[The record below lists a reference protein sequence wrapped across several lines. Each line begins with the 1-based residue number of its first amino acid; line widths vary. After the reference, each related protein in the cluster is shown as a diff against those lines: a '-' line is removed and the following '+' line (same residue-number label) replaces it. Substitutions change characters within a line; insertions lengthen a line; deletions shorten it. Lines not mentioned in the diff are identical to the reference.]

1 MPELPEV
8 ETVRRTLEHQI
19 NNETITEVEVYYSPI
34 LENIDVDTFK
44 NKLKNQTFRQFK
56 RYGKY
61 LIFIFD
67 TVSLITHLR
76 MEGKFFIKPVDEIRS
91 IHEHIVFTFS
101 SSITL
106 RYHDTR
112 KFGKMV
118 LLETTN
124 FDEIMKYPSLRK
136 LGPEANTINVTLDYL
151 YNKLTKRHDSIKVA
165 LLDQEVMAGLGN
177 IYVDE
182 VCFLSKLHPTMSC
195 DLITKEDV
203 ENIIKYS
210 KIVLDKAILAGGTTI
225 RSYTSSLGVT
235 GRFQLS
241 LLCHSREGE
250 KCNVCNDTIIKTFVG
265 GRGTYYCPTCQKLRR
280 PLVIGITGGIASGKS
295 TVVDE
300 VRKHGYQVID
310 ADQVVH
316 ELQAK
321 GGKLYQALLDW
332 LGDGI
337 LKLDGELDRQKLGQ
351 MIFASKEMLAK
362 SSQIQNG
369 IIRQELA
376 RRRDELAKSQEVF
389 FMDIPL
395 LIERDYVDWFDDIWL
410 VFIDEKTQL
419 ERLVLR
425 NHLTREEA
433 QKRIA
438 SQMSTEA
445 KKSFADKLLD
455 NSGDIATLKK
465 KVAELLAEL

>member
-1 MPELPEV
+1 M
-8 ETVRRTLEHQI
+8 
-19 NNETITEVEVYYSPI
+19 
-34 LENIDVDTFK
+34 
-44 NKLKNQTFRQFK
+44 
-56 RYGKY
+56 
-61 LIFIFD
+61 
-67 TVSLITHLR
+67 
-76 MEGKFFIKPVDEIRS
+76 
-91 IHEHIVFTFS
+91 
-101 SSITL
+101 
-106 RYHDTR
+106 
-112 KFGKMV
+112 
-118 LLETTN
+118 
-124 FDEIMKYPSLRK
+124 
-136 LGPEANTINVTLDYL
+136 
-151 YNKLTKRHDSIKVA
+151 TKI
-165 LLDQEVMAGLGN
+165 
-177 IYVDE
+177 
-182 VCFLSKLHPTMSC
+182 
-195 DLITKEDV
+195 
-203 ENIIKYS
+203 
-210 KIVLDKAILAGGTTI
+210 
-225 RSYTSSLGVT
+225 
-235 GRFQLS
+235 
-241 LLCHSREGE
+241 
-250 KCNVCNDTIIKTFVG
+250 
-265 GRGTYYCPTCQKLRR
+265 
-280 PLVIGITGGIASGKS
+280 IGITGGIASGKS

-337 LKLDGELDRQKLGQ
+337 LKSDGELDRQKLGQ

-425 NHLTREEA
+425 NHLTREDA

-445 KKSFADKLLD
+445 KKTFADKLLD

>member
-1 MPELPEV
+1 M
-8 ETVRRTLEHQI
+8 
-19 NNETITEVEVYYSPI
+19 
-34 LENIDVDTFK
+34 
-44 NKLKNQTFRQFK
+44 
-56 RYGKY
+56 
-61 LIFIFD
+61 
-67 TVSLITHLR
+67 
-76 MEGKFFIKPVDEIRS
+76 
-91 IHEHIVFTFS
+91 
-101 SSITL
+101 
-106 RYHDTR
+106 
-112 KFGKMV
+112 
-118 LLETTN
+118 
-124 FDEIMKYPSLRK
+124 
-136 LGPEANTINVTLDYL
+136 
-151 YNKLTKRHDSIKVA
+151 TKI
-165 LLDQEVMAGLGN
+165 
-177 IYVDE
+177 
-182 VCFLSKLHPTMSC
+182 
-195 DLITKEDV
+195 
-203 ENIIKYS
+203 
-210 KIVLDKAILAGGTTI
+210 
-225 RSYTSSLGVT
+225 
-235 GRFQLS
+235 
-241 LLCHSREGE
+241 
-250 KCNVCNDTIIKTFVG
+250 
-265 GRGTYYCPTCQKLRR
+265 
-280 PLVIGITGGIASGKS
+280 IGITGGIASGKS

-332 LGDGI
+332 LGDSI
-337 LKLDGELDRQKLGQ
+337 LKSDGELDRQKLGQ
-351 MIFASKEMLAK
+351 VIFASKEMLAK

-445 KKSFADKLLD
+445 KKTFADKLLD

>member
-1 MPELPEV
+1 M
-8 ETVRRTLEHQI
+8 
-19 NNETITEVEVYYSPI
+19 
-34 LENIDVDTFK
+34 
-44 NKLKNQTFRQFK
+44 
-56 RYGKY
+56 
-61 LIFIFD
+61 
-67 TVSLITHLR
+67 
-76 MEGKFFIKPVDEIRS
+76 
-91 IHEHIVFTFS
+91 
-101 SSITL
+101 
-106 RYHDTR
+106 
-112 KFGKMV
+112 
-118 LLETTN
+118 
-124 FDEIMKYPSLRK
+124 
-136 LGPEANTINVTLDYL
+136 
-151 YNKLTKRHDSIKVA
+151 TKI
-165 LLDQEVMAGLGN
+165 
-177 IYVDE
+177 
-182 VCFLSKLHPTMSC
+182 
-195 DLITKEDV
+195 
-203 ENIIKYS
+203 
-210 KIVLDKAILAGGTTI
+210 
-225 RSYTSSLGVT
+225 
-235 GRFQLS
+235 
-241 LLCHSREGE
+241 
-250 KCNVCNDTIIKTFVG
+250 
-265 GRGTYYCPTCQKLRR
+265 
-280 PLVIGITGGIASGKS
+280 IGITGGIASGKS

-337 LKLDGELDRQKLGQ
+337 LKSDGELDRQKLGQ

-445 KKSFADKLLD
+445 KKTFADKLLD
-455 NSGDIATLKK
+455 NSGDITTLKK

>member
-1 MPELPEV
+1 M
-8 ETVRRTLEHQI
+8 
-19 NNETITEVEVYYSPI
+19 
-34 LENIDVDTFK
+34 
-44 NKLKNQTFRQFK
+44 
-56 RYGKY
+56 
-61 LIFIFD
+61 
-67 TVSLITHLR
+67 
-76 MEGKFFIKPVDEIRS
+76 
-91 IHEHIVFTFS
+91 
-101 SSITL
+101 
-106 RYHDTR
+106 
-112 KFGKMV
+112 
-118 LLETTN
+118 
-124 FDEIMKYPSLRK
+124 
-136 LGPEANTINVTLDYL
+136 
-151 YNKLTKRHDSIKVA
+151 TKI
-165 LLDQEVMAGLGN
+165 
-177 IYVDE
+177 
-182 VCFLSKLHPTMSC
+182 
-195 DLITKEDV
+195 
-203 ENIIKYS
+203 
-210 KIVLDKAILAGGTTI
+210 
-225 RSYTSSLGVT
+225 
-235 GRFQLS
+235 
-241 LLCHSREGE
+241 
-250 KCNVCNDTIIKTFVG
+250 
-265 GRGTYYCPTCQKLRR
+265 
-280 PLVIGITGGIASGKS
+280 IGITGGIASGKS

-337 LKLDGELDRQKLGQ
+337 LKTDGELDRQKLGQ

-445 KKSFADKLLD
+445 KKTFADKLLD

>member
-1 MPELPEV
+1 M
-8 ETVRRTLEHQI
+8 
-19 NNETITEVEVYYSPI
+19 
-34 LENIDVDTFK
+34 
-44 NKLKNQTFRQFK
+44 
-56 RYGKY
+56 
-61 LIFIFD
+61 
-67 TVSLITHLR
+67 
-76 MEGKFFIKPVDEIRS
+76 
-91 IHEHIVFTFS
+91 
-101 SSITL
+101 
-106 RYHDTR
+106 
-112 KFGKMV
+112 
-118 LLETTN
+118 
-124 FDEIMKYPSLRK
+124 
-136 LGPEANTINVTLDYL
+136 
-151 YNKLTKRHDSIKVA
+151 TKI
-165 LLDQEVMAGLGN
+165 
-177 IYVDE
+177 
-182 VCFLSKLHPTMSC
+182 
-195 DLITKEDV
+195 
-203 ENIIKYS
+203 
-210 KIVLDKAILAGGTTI
+210 
-225 RSYTSSLGVT
+225 
-235 GRFQLS
+235 
-241 LLCHSREGE
+241 
-250 KCNVCNDTIIKTFVG
+250 
-265 GRGTYYCPTCQKLRR
+265 
-280 PLVIGITGGIASGKS
+280 IGITGGIASGKS

-410 VFIDEKTQL
+410 VFVDEKIQL

-445 KKSFADKLLD
+445 KKTFADKLLD

-465 KVAELLAEL
+465 K

>member
-1 MPELPEV
+1 M
-8 ETVRRTLEHQI
+8 
-19 NNETITEVEVYYSPI
+19 
-34 LENIDVDTFK
+34 
-44 NKLKNQTFRQFK
+44 
-56 RYGKY
+56 
-61 LIFIFD
+61 
-67 TVSLITHLR
+67 
-76 MEGKFFIKPVDEIRS
+76 
-91 IHEHIVFTFS
+91 
-101 SSITL
+101 
-106 RYHDTR
+106 
-112 KFGKMV
+112 
-118 LLETTN
+118 
-124 FDEIMKYPSLRK
+124 
-136 LGPEANTINVTLDYL
+136 
-151 YNKLTKRHDSIKVA
+151 TKI
-165 LLDQEVMAGLGN
+165 
-177 IYVDE
+177 
-182 VCFLSKLHPTMSC
+182 
-195 DLITKEDV
+195 
-203 ENIIKYS
+203 
-210 KIVLDKAILAGGTTI
+210 
-225 RSYTSSLGVT
+225 
-235 GRFQLS
+235 
-241 LLCHSREGE
+241 
-250 KCNVCNDTIIKTFVG
+250 
-265 GRGTYYCPTCQKLRR
+265 
-280 PLVIGITGGIASGKS
+280 IGITGGIASGKS

>member
-1 MPELPEV
+1 M
-8 ETVRRTLEHQI
+8 
-19 NNETITEVEVYYSPI
+19 
-34 LENIDVDTFK
+34 
-44 NKLKNQTFRQFK
+44 
-56 RYGKY
+56 
-61 LIFIFD
+61 
-67 TVSLITHLR
+67 
-76 MEGKFFIKPVDEIRS
+76 
-91 IHEHIVFTFS
+91 
-101 SSITL
+101 
-106 RYHDTR
+106 
-112 KFGKMV
+112 
-118 LLETTN
+118 
-124 FDEIMKYPSLRK
+124 
-136 LGPEANTINVTLDYL
+136 
-151 YNKLTKRHDSIKVA
+151 TKI
-165 LLDQEVMAGLGN
+165 
-177 IYVDE
+177 
-182 VCFLSKLHPTMSC
+182 
-195 DLITKEDV
+195 
-203 ENIIKYS
+203 
-210 KIVLDKAILAGGTTI
+210 
-225 RSYTSSLGVT
+225 
-235 GRFQLS
+235 
-241 LLCHSREGE
+241 
-250 KCNVCNDTIIKTFVG
+250 
-265 GRGTYYCPTCQKLRR
+265 
-280 PLVIGITGGIASGKS
+280 IGITGGIASGKS

-337 LKLDGELDRQKLGQ
+337 LKRDGELDRQKLGQ